1 MTNTVTLEFM
11 FKFYGKIKPAQAE
24 TIQLLLKNNGEYKGS
39 HRDLCETLGKS
50 RSQATNVCATIHKLE
65 DAGIITVL
73 QDEHITKYSKSLFC
87 LNPDWMD
94 RI

>member
-1 MTNTVTLEFM
+1 MN
-11 FKFYGKIKPAQAE
+11 KP
-24 TIQLLLKNNGEYKGS
+24 
-39 HRDLCETLGKS
+39 RKS
-50 RSQATNVCATIHKLE
+50 RSQATNVCATVHKLE

>member
-1 MTNTVTLEFM
+1 MNKPITLEFV
-11 FKFYGKIKPAQAE
+11 FKFYTKIKPAQAE
-24 TIQLLLKNNGEYKGS
+24 IIQLLLANNGEYKGS
-39 HRDLCETLGKS
+39 YRDLCEALGKS

-65 DAGIITVL
+65 SAGIVTTI
-73 QDEHITKYSKSLFC
+73 QDEHITRYSKSLFC

>member
-1 MTNTVTLEFM
+1 MNKPITLEFM

-24 TIQLLLKNNGEYKGS
+24 IIQLLIANNGEYKGS
-39 HRDLCETLGKS
+39 YRDLCEALGKS
-50 RSQATNVCATIHKLE
+50 RTQATNVCATVHKLE
-65 DAGIITVL
+65 DAGIVTVV
-73 QDEHITKYSKSLFC
+73 QDEHITRYSKSFIG